1 MERSL
6 ALLRY
11 SLNLYYLRPLWP
23 TNSWYQ
29 SGSSKNPKISRT
41 GQDSK
46 ETMMRLII
54 KIVLG
59 TIILLATFFVS
70 MLGLSEIA
78 GEVVTLTKSDEEGQT
93 RTVRLW
99 IVDDGSS
106 SWVEHG
112 DSSSFWIKQL
122 VENPE
127 LKLERDGMTN
137 IYHARADLE
146 SHALVHR
153 LLNEKYGVI
162 DSIIRMLSGESDR
175 CPGVPVRLTLK
186 EH

>member
-1 MERSL
+1 MENHL

-11 SLNLYYLRPLWP
+11 RLNLDYLQLFRP
-23 TNSWYQ
+23 TNSR
-29 SGSSKNPKISRT
+29 SRPGSSENLKISRIV
-41 GQDSK
+41 QDSR

-54 KIVLG
+54 KIVSG
-59 TIILLATFFVS
+59 TAILLATFFVS

-78 GEVVTLTKSDEEGQT
+78 GEVVTLTKSGEGGET

-127 LKLERDGMTN
+127 LKMERDGVTN
-137 IYHARADLE
+137 MYHARADLE

-153 LLNEKYGVI
+153 LLNEKYGII
-162 DSIIRMLSGESDR
+162 DSIIRMLSGEADR

-186 EH
+186 KH

>member
-1 MERSL
+1 MGNYL

-11 SLNLYYLRPLWP
+11 RLNLYYQRLLWS
-23 TNSWYQ
+23 TNSRPP
-29 SGSSKNPKISRT
+29 SDSSENLKIART
-41 GQDSK
+41 DQDSK

-59 TIILLATFFVS
+59 TAILLATFFLL

-78 GEVVTLTKSDEEGQT
+78 GEVVTLTKSGEGRET

-127 LKLERDGMTN
+127 LKLKRDRVTN

-153 LLNEKYGVI
+153 LLNEKYGAI
-162 DSIIRMLSGESDR
+162 DSIIRMLSGEADR

>member
-1 MERSL
+1 MENDL

-11 SLNLYYLRPLWP
+11 SLNLYYQRLLSS
-23 TNSWYQ
+23 TNSRSR
-29 SGSSKNPKISRT
+29 SGSSENLKISRT
-41 GQDSK
+41 DQASK

-54 KIVLG
+54 KIVSG

-99 IVDDGSS
+99 IVDDDSF

-127 LKLERDGMTN
+127 LKLERDGVTN

-162 DSIIRMLSGESDR
+162 DSIIRMLGGESD
-175 CPGVPVRLTLK
+175 
-186 EH
+186 

>member
-1 MERSL
+1 M
-6 ALLRY
+6 A
-11 SLNLYYLRPLWP
+11 
-23 TNSWYQ
+23 
-29 SGSSKNPKISRT
+29 RT
-41 GQDSK
+41 DQDSK
-46 ETMMRLII
+46 GTMMRLII

-59 TIILLATFFVS
+59 IVILLATFFVS

-78 GEVVTLTKSDEEGQT
+78 GEVVTLTKSGEGGET

-127 LKLERDGMTN
+127 LKLERDGVTK

-153 LLNEKYGVI
+153 LLNEKYGII
-162 DSIIRMLSGESDR
+162 DSIIRMLSGEADR

>member
-1 MERSL
+1 MENYL
-6 ALLRY
+6 ALLQYRL
-11 SLNLYYLRPLWP
+11 SLYYQQLLRS
-23 TNSWYQ
+23 TNSRPP
-29 SGSSKNPKISRT
+29 SGSLENLKIERT
-41 GQDSK
+41 DQDSRK
-46 ETMMRLII
+46 TMMRLII

-59 TIILLATFFVS
+59 TAILLATFFVS

-78 GEVVTLTKSDEEGQT
+78 GEVVTLTKSGEGGET

-112 DSSSFWIKQL
+112 DSSSFWITQL

-127 LKLERDGMTN
+127 LKLERDGVTN
-137 IYHARADLE
+137 IYHARTDLE

-153 LLNEKYGVI
+153 LLNEKYGFI
-162 DSIIRMLSGESDR
+162 DSIIRMLGGEADR